1 MQKQGRLCEKLHIL
15 TGWQKEKIMDDKEL
29 TELARQAGFS
39 AAVISADR
47 VPVDGKFRAFCE
59 ENRCGQYNAN
69 YACPPDCGSVEEMF
83 RKIRSAE
90 KALVLMTQWPIDG
103 YQDTAA
109 IRNGKRSHNR
119 AMLRL
124 NAELGKRNDAGRCAG
139 GSCCDLCDPC
149 ERRSGRPCPHPD
161 LRFSCMSAY
170 CVNVAELAEKCGLE
184 FAWDRKKLYVFSMI
198 LLGMKREK

>member
-1 MQKQGRLCEKLHIL
+1 
-15 TGWQKEKIMDDKEL
+15 
-29 TELARQAGFS
+29 
-39 AAVISADR
+39 
-47 VPVDGKFRAFCE
+47 
-59 ENRCGQYNAN
+59 
-69 YACPPDCGSVEEMF
+69 
-83 RKIRSAE
+83 
-90 KALVLMTQWPIDG
+90 MTQWPIDG

-198 LLGMKREK
+198 LLGMKREE

>member
-1 MQKQGRLCEKLHIL
+1 
-15 TGWQKEKIMDDKEL
+15 MDDKEL

-103 YQDTAA
+103 YQDTAV

-124 NAELGKRNDAGRCAG
+124 NAASGTTPDAVRAEAAATCATPASDGRAG
-139 GSCCDLCDPC
+139 PVRTRTCGSAV
-149 ERRSGRPCPHPD
+149 CPPT
-161 LRFSCMSAY
+161 A
-170 CVNVAELAEKCGLE
+170 
-184 FAWDRKKLYVFSMI
+184 
-198 LLGMKREK
+198 

>member
-1 MQKQGRLCEKLHIL
+1 
-15 TGWQKEKIMDDKEL
+15 MDDKERI
-29 TELARQAGFS
+29 ELARQAGFT
-39 AAVISADR
+39 AAVIPTDQ

-69 YACPPDCGSVEEMF
+69 YSCPPDCGSVEKMI
-83 RKIRSAE
+83 RRIRSAE

-119 AMLRL
+119 AMLWL
-124 NAELGKRNDAGRCAG
+124 NAELGKRDHAGLCAG
-139 GSCCDLCDPC
+139 GSCCDLCEPC
-149 ERRSGRPCPHPD
+149 ERRFDRPCQRTG

-184 FAWDRKKLYVFSMI
+184 FAWDQKKLYVFSMI
-198 LLGMKREK
+198 LL

>member
-1 MQKQGRLCEKLHIL
+1 
-15 TGWQKEKIMDDKEL
+15 
-29 TELARQAGFS
+29 
-39 AAVISADR
+39 
-47 VPVDGKFRAFCE
+47 
-59 ENRCGQYNAN
+59 
-69 YACPPDCGSVEEMF
+69 
-83 RKIRSAE
+83 
-90 KALVLMTQWPIDG
+90 
-103 YQDTAA
+103 
-109 IRNGKRSHNR
+109 
-119 AMLRL
+119 MLRL

-198 LLGMKREK
+198 LLGMKREE